1 METDTI
7 ENSNSENTIDNNN
20 NIEINE
26 ALELINKYSKD
37 FEKYKEQFIRFQ
49 ERYKRELCRYS
60 YFIWRMKI
68 DKNYQVSKDIKL
80 SISDYNYQVGMLSE
94 NLNRLILNLDN
105 VETYGNSNVRSNRKG
120 LIQQIQNM
128 IDENDNFFNKTK
140 HLKQLYMNKFFK
152 EDKIQ
157 QPQNQQPQNDNIEED
172 NESISTESS
181 NEDNQ
186 SIEQDNQPIKEP
198 QIKEQPTQNQNNQ
211 PTHKHHSHKRQR
223 NRRAPSPLV
232 SLRDNRFTESNKHI
246 NRKWTPRY
254 RFTKNNNNLILQVE
268 LPYVKEEN
276 IEISLDPD
284 DNNISIS
291 GMRNLQN
298 MYSRYSNKNADY
310 DYFEL
315 NVPVELDQIDK
326 DNISYEFH
334 NSILYIILPQIVRH
348 AFMDYDD
355 DDNYDDDRY
364 YNRRYPYNNNF
375 FYPGGFFPF

>member
-20 NIEINE
+20 IEINK

-60 YFIWRMKI
+60 YFIWRMKT
-68 DKNYQVSKDIKL
+68 DKNYSVSKDIKL

-94 NLNRLILNLDN
+94 NLNKLILNLDN

-120 LIQQIQNM
+120 LIQQIQKM
-128 IDENDNFFNKTK
+128 IDENDSFFNKTK
-140 HLKQLYMNKFFK
+140 HLKEIYMDKFFK
-152 EDKIQ
+152 EDK
-157 QPQNQQPQNDNIEED
+157 QNQQPESQQPENDNIEED
-172 NESISTESS
+172 NESTSTESS

-186 SIEQDNQPIKEP
+186 SIEQDKDNQSIK
-198 QIKEQPTQNQNNQ
+198 QDDQSIKEQPTQNNQ
-211 PTHKHHSHKRQR
+211 PTQKHHHKRQR
-223 NRRAPSPLV
+223 NRRDPSPLV

-298 MYSRYSNKNADY
+298 MYSRYSNNNADY

-334 NSILYIILPQIVRH
+334 NSILYIILPQIVRR

-355 DDNYDDDRY
+355 DNNYDNRY
-364 YNRRYPYNNNF
+364 YNRRYSYNNNF